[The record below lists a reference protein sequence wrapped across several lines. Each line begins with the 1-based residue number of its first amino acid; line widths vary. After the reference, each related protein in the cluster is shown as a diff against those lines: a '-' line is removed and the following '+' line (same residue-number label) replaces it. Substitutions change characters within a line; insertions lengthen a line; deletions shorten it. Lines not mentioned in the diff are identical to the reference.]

1 MSEAKIREDIEN
13 TVNTYSKIIYR
24 TCLLMLGNA
33 HDADDVLQE
42 TFIKYMV
49 SGVSFNDEEHKKAWL
64 LKVSQNKCKNLLR
77 LHRKHAYIP
86 LEELAESIPDYNQVD
101 KIEVEEF
108 INIAKL
114 KPKYKSVVMLYYIEN
129 YEVKDTAYILGIS
142 ESAVKMRLKRA
153 REILKVAYEKNYKEE
168 VHAHDF

>member
-42 TFIKYMV
+42 TFIKYMT

-77 LHRKHAYIP
+77 LHRNHAYIP
-86 LEELAESIPDYNQVD
+86 LEELAESIPDYDQVD
-101 KIEVEEF
+101 KIEVQ
-108 INIAKL
+108 L
-114 KPKYKSVVMLYYIEN
+114 KFYQSVCH
-129 YEVKDTAYILGIS
+129 
-142 ESAVKMRLKRA
+142 R
-153 REILKVAYEKNYKEE
+153 
-168 VHAHDF
+168 